1 MTELL
6 KSWVND
12 EVGLSE
18 PVEDFEADFANGYLL
33 GELLYRF
40 NQQPTFGKF
49 INKPTADAKIS
60 NWCLLEPR
68 IRQLNIKFD
77 SKAAYSIMCQEKGV
91 LTKVLYQI
99 KVRRPLRARVYA
111 YSAVLTMHGRAC
123 SGVRVLPRKY
133 RWLSI
138 SS

>member
-18 PVEDFEADFANGYLL
+18 PVEDFEADFANGYLM

-91 LTKVLYQI
+91 LTQVLYQI
-99 KVRRPLRARVYA
+99 KVRRTLE
-111 YSAVLTMHGRAC
+111 RAC
-123 SGVRVLPRKY
+123 VCMYCHSNYARPRLLCLPRY
-133 RWLSI
+133 CRWPSI